1 MSIFGMMRTSISGM
15 AVQADRLGAISDN
28 VANAKT
34 TGYKESS
41 TEFSTL
47 VLEAAPGQYQSGA
60 VETHVRHLVSK
71 QGSFEYTS
79 SSTDLAVKGNGFF
92 IVKGADGQNFLTRA
106 GSFVKD
112 ANGDL
117 VNAAGYKLL
126 GVKAGAPDAPAN
138 GAAGLEVVNVGS
150 QKLKAVPSTSGS
162 LTVNL
167 DFRASVVPAPTA
179 SANAAASVYTSKNSI
194 ITYGNKGEQVTLDV
208 YYTKT
213 AADTW
218 EVAIYDQA
226 DAASTTAPFPYASGP
241 VSTTTLNFD
250 PANGD
255 LVSPTSLSF
264 AVPGG
269 QTLNLDIS
277 KSSQLASS
285 FAPRAVSID
294 GNAAA
299 DVDHVEVND
308 KGEIYGIYTNGARVL
323 NFTVPLARVPSPDNL
338 TPVSG
343 NVFSLSG
350 TSGDIQV
357 GTAASLGLG
366 TIVSSALEAST
377 VDIASELTLM
387 IETQRNYTANSKVF
401 QTGAELSDVLVNL
414 VR

>member
-1 MSIFGMMRTSISGM
+1 MGWRLELRNEHFWNDEDQPVLRMLPQRRRGLGSRQCRLTKAEGGSRHERL
-15 AVQADRLGAISDN
+15 ADRHIDS
-28 VANAKT
+28 
-34 TGYKESS
+34 
-41 TEFSTL
+41 
-47 VLEAAPGQYQSGA
+47 
-60 VETHVRHLVSK
+60 
-71 QGSFEYTS
+71 
-79 SSTDLAVKGNGFF
+79 
-92 IVKGADGQNFLTRA
+92 
-106 GSFVKD
+106 
-112 ANGDL
+112 
-117 VNAAGYKLL
+117 
-126 GVKAGAPDAPAN
+126 
-138 GAAGLEVVNVGS
+138 
-150 QKLKAVPSTSGS
+150 
-162 LTVNL
+162 
-167 DFRASVVPAPTA
+167 RASVVPAPTA

-264 AVPGG
+264 TVPGG

-277 KSSQLASS
+277 RSSQLASS

-401 QTGAELSDVLVNL
+401 QTGAELSDVLVIWCADASGQGCGRGKQHVFDNRPQHGPKQPYGDGGPVGDHL
-414 VR
+414 AKRSECRECLGNAQATETRHHGGRWRAAAVGGAGVERCPYVRDARCNVARRGQVGSRFGP